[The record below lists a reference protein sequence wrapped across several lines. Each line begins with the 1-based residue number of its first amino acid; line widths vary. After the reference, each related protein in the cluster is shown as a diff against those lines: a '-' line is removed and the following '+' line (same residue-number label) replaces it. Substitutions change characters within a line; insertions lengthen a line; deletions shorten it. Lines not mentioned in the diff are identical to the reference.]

1 MELLDDLDFD
11 APIPFSD
18 TVPSPG
24 RIMVHIGLGWTDR
37 PRWVL
42 ELIRH
47 DQDVASDAS
56 SEASSEEDDGP
67 MMLTNFASLNGV
79 NATGFGP
86 GGGDSEGAQFR
97 VYDNEQAT
105 WPATRRLVLKP
116 PRGPPIIVTP
126 RCQPRRKVTRGCVE
140 LAVSEWMRRQERLPD
155 AQRNDVRVDDLQYTV
170 DGEVKHVPVW
180 LWNGLQQVM
189 DEPDTFKICLN

>member
-1 MELLDDLDFD
+1 MELLDVLDFD

-24 RIMVHIGLGWTDR
+24 RIMVNIGLGWTDR
-37 PRWVL
+37 PRYVM

-47 DQDVASDAS
+47 DHDVASDAS
-56 SEASSEEDDGP
+56 SSEEDDGP
-67 MMLTNFASLNGV
+67 VMLTNFASLNGV

-86 GGGDSEGAQFR
+86 GGADSEGAQFR

-105 WPATRRLVLKP
+105 WPPTRKLVLKP

-126 RCQPRRKVTRGCVE
+126 RCMPRRKVTRGCVE
-140 LAVSEWMRRQERLPD
+140 LAVSEWMERQRRLPD
-155 AQRNDVRVDDLQYTV
+155 GQRNTVEIDMVQYTA

-189 DEPDTFKICLN
+189 GEPNTFKICLD